1 MKRNVLAALT
11 GLIVLSGAYIWYKM
25 LPPPV
30 SVVMLTYRRARILP
44 AAIDSILA
52 QTNGNFELIIINDG
66 SDDNTDDVVAKY
78 KDSRIRYYKNDRN
91 RGIAYSRNRGA
102 SLARGKYIMIM
113 DDDDTSY
120 PNRIELQAGYL
131 DAHPEIDVV
140 AGQIENYS
148 YRIPE
153 DHDKIAT
160 TLLNYNVVSNG
171 NVMYRRAFAEKHNIR
186 YNEDYRVSEDWEYWL
201 RFLFAGAKFH
211 ALPEYA
217 IWFNQYSAR
226 HYKTTFEEADKT
238 VRQMIGDYFMPG
250 RSDEFYQTSNCERAK
265 AVAGKNIFSP
275 QFLQGMIYLNC
286 VKPAQSAAQ

>member
-1 MKRNVLAALT
+1 MKKKVLAALM
-11 GLIVLSGAYIWYKM
+11 GIVFCGAYIGYKM
-25 LPPPV
+25 LPPSV

-52 QTNGNFELIIINDG
+52 QTNGDFEFIIINDG

-148 YRIPE
+148 YSIPE
-153 DHDKIAT
+153 DHDNIAAE
-160 TLLNYNVVSNG
+160 LLNYNVVSND

-186 YNEDYRVSEDWEYWL
+186 YNEDYKASEDWDYWL

-226 HYKTTFEEADKT
+226 HYKTTFKEANEA
-238 VRQMIGDYFMPG
+238 VRKMIGDYFMPG
-250 RSDEFYQTSNCERAK
+250 KSDEFHQTSACERVK
-265 AVAGKNIFSP
+265 AIASKNIFSP
-275 QFLQGMIYLNC
+275 QFLDMIIDINC
-286 VKPAQSAAQ
+286 VQPSQSAAQ